1 MSLTIG
7 VSLMR
12 SATSI
17 GTLIMLIIWLQRHR
31 SLKQE
36 VFGDSR
42 FRWMEDRHLDF
53 DSGVIHGS

>member
-1 MSLTIG
+1 
-7 VSLMR
+7 MR